1 MLKPTDSRT
10 QPMEQPFGLVVRFAL
25 KPGAGEAF
33 DRLTSQTVEQIR
45 AHEPGTLL
53 YVVHCVEG
61 DPDVRLFYELYRD
74 RAAFDD
80 HEAQPHTRRFLAERG
95 RYLIGFDVDRLS
107 IIVAKGI
114 DEGEP
119 PRDTRGQPAL
129 S

>member
-1 MLKPTDSRT
+1 
-10 QPMEQPFGLVVRFAL
+10 MEQPFGLVVRFAL
-25 KPGAGEAF
+25 KRGAGEAF
-33 DRLTSQTVEQIR
+33 DRLVSETVEQIR

-53 YVVHCVEG
+53 YAVHCVEG
-61 DPDVRLFYELYRD
+61 QPDVRLFYELYRD
-74 RAAFDD
+74 RGAFDD

-95 RYLIGFDVDRLS
+95 RYLVGFDVDKLS
-107 IIVAKGI
+107 MTVAKGI